1 MAYKLKAKK
10 GRPLENYKIRN
21 LEGITP
27 KKFEFEKVEGNKAI
41 YIRKSYKRKLKRENE
56 T

>member
-1 MAYKLKAKK
+1 MAYKLKNKK
-10 GRPLENYKIRN
+10 GRPREDYKIRN

-27 KKFEFEKVEGNKAI
+27 KGFTFEKVEGKTAI
-41 YIRKSYKRKLKRENE
+41 YKRKGIKKRENE